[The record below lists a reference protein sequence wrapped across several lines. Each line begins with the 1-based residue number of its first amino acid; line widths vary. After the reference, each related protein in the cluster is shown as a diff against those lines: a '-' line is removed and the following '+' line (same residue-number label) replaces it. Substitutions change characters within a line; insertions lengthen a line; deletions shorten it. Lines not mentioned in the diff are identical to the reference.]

1 MVFNMVFNMA
11 FNLIFNLVAKLFS
24 SACARSKLCMSAAVF
39 AGLIML
45 GGCAPSETESERANA
60 VYDELFMESLRD
72 SPEYMAY
79 MGMRERYD
87 EWDDYSQA
95 AFDHNVAVS
104 KRHLARLET
113 IDAEAL
119 DTSAT
124 LSLTLYRQRLENG
137 LADTRWRYHGYPINQ
152 MFGVHSSIPSF
163 LINQHLIA
171 NVKEAEAYIA
181 RVRAVPEVL
190 GHVIEDL
197 NIRADRGIIAP
208 KFVFPHSIRD
218 SQNII
223 AGINDGSGENPL
235 MADFKG
241 KLDKL
246 ELDAAA
252 KAALVDQLGVALAE
266 HFAPAYLMLIE
277 TLQALGERSEGNF
290 GVWRLPDGAAYYVN
304 ALKRMTTTDMTPDQ
318 IHQLGLDEVA
328 RIHDEMRDIMQQVG
342 FEGDLQDFFAFMR
355 TDPQFYLAD
364 TDEGRQT
371 YLDEAARVIDEM
383 EERLD
388 ELFYSKP
395 KARVKVKAVEAFRE
409 KSAGRAFYQRPAE
422 DGSRPGTYY
431 ANLYRMQDMPT
442 YDLEALAYH
451 EGIPGHH
458 MQGTISQEQQG
469 LPMFRRHGGYTAYS
483 EGWGLYSEY
492 IPKEMGLYSNPYSDF
507 GRLSMEIWR
516 ACRLVVDTGLHH
528 KRWTREQAI
537 DYLTANTSSS
547 VEANTKAI
555 ERYMIM
561 PGQATAYKVGML
573 KLLELREKARAALGD
588 KFDIRGY
595 HEVVLSNGAVP
606 LNVLEDLVDDWVAET
621 QG

>member
-1 MVFNMVFNMA
+1 MVSKKMLSLNTLVKRGLSLAALALLA
-11 FNLIFNLVAKLFS
+11 FVAACTPNEPKPAGEIF
-24 SACARSKLCMSAAVF
+24 
-39 AGLIML
+39 
-45 GGCAPSETESERANA
+45 
-60 VYDELFMESLRD
+60 DELFMESLRE

-79 MGMRERYD
+79 LGMRERYD
-87 EWDDYSQA
+87 EWNDYSQA
-95 AFDHNVAVS
+95 SFDRSVAMS
-104 KRHLARLET
+104 KDQLARLRE
-113 IDAEAL
+113 IDAEGL
-119 DTSAT
+119 DKSEA
-124 LSLTLYRQRLENG
+124 LSLTLYSQRLENG
-137 LADTRWRYHGYPINQ
+137 LADTQWRYHGYPVNQ

-171 NVKEAEAYIA
+171 NKAEAEAYIA

-190 GHVIEDL
+190 SHVIEDL
-197 NIRADRGIIAP
+197 NIRADQGIIAP

-223 AGINDGSGENPL
+223 AGIGDDAGAEQNPL
-235 MADFKG
+235 VEDFKA

-246 ELDAAA
+246 ELDDSLRADLLA
-252 KAALVDQLGVALAE
+252 QLNQALAE
-266 HFAPAYLMLIE
+266 QFAPAYRELIV

-290 GVWRLPDGAAYYVN
+290 GVWSLPNGAAYYAN
-304 ALKRMTTTDMTPDQ
+304 ALKRITTTDMTPDQ

-328 RIHDEMRDIMQQVG
+328 RIQDEMRGIMQQVG
-342 FEGDLQDFFAFMR
+342 FEGDLQAFFEFMR
-355 TDPQFYLAD
+355 SDPQFYLPD
-364 TDEGRQT
+364 TDEGRQA

-383 EERLD
+383 EGRLD

-395 KARVKVKAVEAFRE
+395 KARVMIKA
-409 KSAGRAFYQRPAE
+409 AGRAFYQRPAE

-516 ACRLVVDTGLHH
+516 ACRLVVNTGLHH
-528 KRWTREQAI
+528 KRWTREEAI

-547 VEANTKAI
+547 VVANTKAI

-573 KLLELREKARAALGD
+573 KILELREKARTALGD
-588 KFDIRGY
+588 QFDIRGY
-595 HEVVLSNGAVP
+595 HELVLSNGAVP
-606 LNVLEDLVDDWVAET
+606 LNVLETLVDDWVAET

>member
-1 MVFNMVFNMA
+1 M
-11 FNLIFNLVAKLFS
+11 
-24 SACARSKLCMSAAVF
+24 
-39 AGLIML
+39 G
-45 GGCAPSETESERANA
+45 PTTQ
-60 VYDELFMESLRD
+60 LFMESLRE

-79 MGMRERYD
+79 LGMRERYD

-95 AFDHNVAVS
+95 SFDRSMAMS
-104 KRHLARLET
+104 KRQLARLQE
-113 IDAEAL
+113 IDDDAL
-119 DTSAT
+119 DKSAA
-124 LSLTLYRQRLENG
+124 LSLTLYSQRLQNG
-137 LADTRWRYHGYPINQ
+137 LEDAQWRYHGYPINQ

-171 NVKEAEAYIA
+171 NTAEAEAYIA
-181 RVRAVPEVL
+181 RVRAVPEVF

-197 NIRADRGIIAP
+197 NIRADQGIIAP
-208 KFVFPHSIRD
+208 QFVFPHSIRD

-223 AGINDGSGENPL
+223 AGLVEGGGDDGSGTDSNPL
-235 MADFKG
+235 LEDFNA

-246 ELDAAA
+246 ELDEGV
-252 KAALVDQLGVALAE
+252 KADLLAQLNEALTEQ
-266 HFAPAYLMLIE
+266 FAPAYRELIVA
-277 TLQALGERSEGNF
+277 LQALGERSEGNF
-290 GVWRLPDGAAYYVN
+290 GVWKLPNGAAYYAN

-328 RIHDEMRDIMQQVG
+328 RIQDEMRGIMQQVG
-342 FEGDLQDFFAFMR
+342 FEGDLQAFFEFMR

-364 TDEGRQT
+364 TDEGRQI
-371 YLDEAARVIDEM
+371 YLDEAVRVIDEM
-383 EERLD
+383 EARLD

-395 KARVKVKAVEAFRE
+395 KARLMVKAVEAFRE

-451 EGIPGHH
+451 EGLPGHH
-458 MQGTISQEQQG
+458 MQGTISQQQQG
-469 LPMFRRHGGYTAYS
+469 LPLFRRHGGYTAYA

-528 KRWTREQAI
+528 KRWTRQEAI

-573 KLLELREKARAALGD
+573 KILELREKARTALGD

-606 LNVLEDLVDDWVAET
+606 LNVLEDLVNEWVADI

>member
-1 MVFNMVFNMA
+1 MLSLNTLVKRGLSLAALALLA
-11 FNLIFNLVAKLFS
+11 FVAACTPNEPKPAGEIF
-24 SACARSKLCMSAAVF
+24 
-39 AGLIML
+39 
-45 GGCAPSETESERANA
+45 
-60 VYDELFMESLRD
+60 DELFMESLRE

-79 MGMRERYD
+79 LGMRERYD
-87 EWDDYSQA
+87 EWNDYSQA
-95 AFDHNVAVS
+95 SFDRSVAMS
-104 KRHLARLET
+104 KDQLARLRE
-113 IDAEAL
+113 IDAEGL
-119 DTSAT
+119 DKSEA
-124 LSLTLYRQRLENG
+124 LSLTLYSQRLENG
-137 LADTRWRYHGYPINQ
+137 LADTQWRYHGYPVNQ

-171 NVKEAEAYIA
+171 NKAEAEAYIA

-190 GHVIEDL
+190 SHVIEDL
-197 NIRADRGIIAP
+197 NIRADQGIIAP

-223 AGINDGSGENPL
+223 AGIGDDAGAEQNPL
-235 MADFKG
+235 VEDFKA

-246 ELDAAA
+246 ELDDSLRADLLA
-252 KAALVDQLGVALAE
+252 QLNQALAE
-266 HFAPAYLMLIE
+266 QFAPAYRELIV

-290 GVWRLPDGAAYYVN
+290 GVWSLPNGAAYYAN
-304 ALKRMTTTDMTPDQ
+304 ALKRITTTDMTPDQ

-328 RIHDEMRDIMQQVG
+328 RIQDEMRGIMQQVG
-342 FEGDLQDFFAFMR
+342 FEGDLQAFFEFMR
-355 TDPQFYLAD
+355 SDPQFYLPD
-364 TDEGRQT
+364 TDEGRQA
-371 YLDEAARVIDEM
+371 YLDEATRVIDEM
-383 EERLD
+383 EGRLD
-388 ELFYSKP
+388 ELFYSQP
-395 KARVKVKAVEAFRE
+395 KARVMIKAVEAFRE

-528 KRWTREQAI
+528 KRWTREEAI

-547 VEANTKAI
+547 VVANTKAI

-561 PGQATAYKVGML
+561 PGQATAYKLGML
-573 KLLELREKARAALGD
+573 KILELREKARTALGD
-588 KFDIRGY
+588 QFDIRGY
-595 HEVVLSNGAVP
+595 HELVLSNGAVP
-606 LNVLEDLVDDWVAET
+606 LNVLETLVDDWVAET

>member
-1 MVFNMVFNMA
+1 MLSLNTLVKRGLSLAALALLA
-11 FNLIFNLVAKLFS
+11 FVAACTPNEPKPAGEIF
-24 SACARSKLCMSAAVF
+24 
-39 AGLIML
+39 
-45 GGCAPSETESERANA
+45 
-60 VYDELFMESLRD
+60 DELFMESLRE

-79 MGMRERYD
+79 LGMRERYD
-87 EWDDYSQA
+87 EWNDYSQA
-95 AFDHNVAVS
+95 SFDRSVAMS
-104 KRHLARLET
+104 KDQLARLRE
-113 IDAEAL
+113 IDAEGL
-119 DTSAT
+119 DKSEA
-124 LSLTLYRQRLENG
+124 LSLTLYSQRLENG
-137 LADTRWRYHGYPINQ
+137 LADTQWRYHGYPVNQ

-171 NVKEAEAYIA
+171 NKAEAEAYIA

-190 GHVIEDL
+190 SHVIEDL
-197 NIRADRGIIAP
+197 NIRADQGIIAP

-223 AGINDGSGENPL
+223 AGIGDDAGAEQNPL
-235 MADFKG
+235 LEDFKA

-246 ELDAAA
+246 ELDDSLRADLLA
-252 KAALVDQLGVALAE
+252 QLNQALAE
-266 HFAPAYLMLIE
+266 QFAPAYRELIV

-290 GVWRLPDGAAYYVN
+290 GVWSLPNGAAYYAN
-304 ALKRMTTTDMTPDQ
+304 ALKRITTTDMTPDQ

-328 RIHDEMRDIMQQVG
+328 RIQDEMRGIMQQVG
-342 FEGDLQDFFAFMR
+342 FEGDLQAFFEFMR
-355 TDPQFYLAD
+355 SDPQFYLPD
-364 TDEGRQT
+364 TDEGRQA

-383 EERLD
+383 EGRLD

-395 KARVKVKAVEAFRE
+395 KARVMIKAVEAFRE

-528 KRWTREQAI
+528 KRWTREEAI

-547 VEANTKAI
+547 VVANTKAI

-573 KLLELREKARAALGD
+573 KILELREKARTALGD
-588 KFDIRGY
+588 QFDIRGY
-595 HEVVLSNGAVP
+595 HELVLSNGAVP
-606 LNVLEDLVDDWVAET
+606 LNVLETLVDDWVAET

>member
-1 MVFNMVFNMA
+1 MLSLNTLVKRGLSLAALALLA
-11 FNLIFNLVAKLFS
+11 FVAACTPNEPKPAGEIF
-24 SACARSKLCMSAAVF
+24 
-39 AGLIML
+39 
-45 GGCAPSETESERANA
+45 
-60 VYDELFMESLRD
+60 DELFMESLRE

-79 MGMRERYD
+79 LGMRERYD
-87 EWDDYSQA
+87 EWNDYSQA
-95 AFDHNVAVS
+95 SFDRSVAMS
-104 KRHLARLET
+104 KDQLARLRA
-113 IDAEAL
+113 IDAEGL
-119 DTSAT
+119 DKSEA
-124 LSLTLYRQRLENG
+124 LSLTLYSQRLENG
-137 LADTRWRYHGYPINQ
+137 LADTQWRYHGYPVNQ

-171 NVKEAEAYIA
+171 NKAEAEAYIA

-190 GHVIEDL
+190 SHVIEDL
-197 NIRADRGIIAP
+197 NIRADQGIIAP

-223 AGINDGSGENPL
+223 AGIGDDAGAEQNPL
-235 MADFKG
+235 VEDFKA

-246 ELDAAA
+246 ELDDSLRADLLA
-252 KAALVDQLGVALAE
+252 QLNQALAE
-266 HFAPAYLMLIE
+266 QFAPAYRELIV

-290 GVWRLPDGAAYYVN
+290 GVWSLPNGAAYYAN
-304 ALKRMTTTDMTPDQ
+304 ALKRITTTDMTPDQ

-328 RIHDEMRDIMQQVG
+328 RIQDEMRGIMQQVG
-342 FEGDLQDFFAFMR
+342 FEGDLQAFFEFMR
-355 TDPQFYLAD
+355 SDPQFYLPD
-364 TDEGRQT
+364 TDEGRQA

-383 EERLD
+383 EGRLD

-395 KARVKVKAVEAFRE
+395 KARAMIKAVEAFRE

-528 KRWTREQAI
+528 KRWTREEAI

-547 VEANTKAI
+547 VVANTKAI

-573 KLLELREKARAALGD
+573 KILELREKARTALGD
-588 KFDIRGY
+588 QFDIRGY
-595 HEVVLSNGAVP
+595 HELVLSNGAVP
-606 LNVLEDLVDDWVAET
+606 LNVLETLVDDWVAET

>member
-1 MVFNMVFNMA
+1 MLSLNTLVKRGLSLAALALLA
-11 FNLIFNLVAKLFS
+11 FVAACTPNEPKPAGEIF
-24 SACARSKLCMSAAVF
+24 
-39 AGLIML
+39 
-45 GGCAPSETESERANA
+45 
-60 VYDELFMESLRD
+60 DELFMESLRE

-79 MGMRERYD
+79 LGMRERYD
-87 EWDDYSQA
+87 EWNDYSQA
-95 AFDHNVAVS
+95 SFDRSVAMS
-104 KRHLARLET
+104 KDQLARLRA
-113 IDAEAL
+113 IDAEGL
-119 DTSAT
+119 DKSEA
-124 LSLTLYRQRLENG
+124 LSLTLYSQRLENG
-137 LADTRWRYHGYPINQ
+137 LADTQWRYHGYPVNQ

-171 NVKEAEAYIA
+171 NKAEAEAYIA

-190 GHVIEDL
+190 SHVIEDL
-197 NIRADRGIIAP
+197 NIRADQGIIAP

-223 AGINDGSGENPL
+223 AGIGDDAGAEQNPL
-235 MADFKG
+235 VEDFKA

-246 ELDAAA
+246 ELDDSLRADLLA
-252 KAALVDQLGVALAE
+252 QLNQALAE
-266 HFAPAYLMLIE
+266 QFAPAYRELIV

-290 GVWRLPDGAAYYVN
+290 GVWSLPNGAAYYAN
-304 ALKRMTTTDMTPDQ
+304 ALKRITTTDMTPDQ

-328 RIHDEMRDIMQQVG
+328 RIQDEMRGIMQQVG
-342 FEGDLQDFFAFMR
+342 FEGDLQAFFEFMR
-355 TDPQFYLAD
+355 SDPQFYLPD
-364 TDEGRQT
+364 TDEGRQA

-383 EERLD
+383 EGRLD

-395 KARVKVKAVEAFRE
+395 KARVMIKAVEAFRE

-528 KRWTREQAI
+528 KRWTREEAI

-573 KLLELREKARAALGD
+573 KILELREKARAALGD
-588 KFDIRGY
+588 QFDIRGY

-606 LNVLEDLVDDWVAET
+606 LNVLEALVDDWVAET

>member
-1 MVFNMVFNMA
+1 MLSLNTLVKRGLSLAALALLA
-11 FNLIFNLVAKLFS
+11 FVAACTPNEPKPAGEIF
-24 SACARSKLCMSAAVF
+24 
-39 AGLIML
+39 
-45 GGCAPSETESERANA
+45 
-60 VYDELFMESLRD
+60 DELFMESLRE

-79 MGMRERYD
+79 LGMRERYD
-87 EWDDYSQA
+87 EWNDYSQA
-95 AFDHNVAVS
+95 SFDRSVAMS
-104 KRHLARLET
+104 KDQLARLRE
-113 IDAEAL
+113 IDAEGL
-119 DTSAT
+119 DKSEA
-124 LSLTLYRQRLENG
+124 LSLTLYSQRLENG
-137 LADTRWRYHGYPINQ
+137 LADTQWRYHGYPVNQ

-171 NVKEAEAYIA
+171 NKAEAEAYIA

-190 GHVIEDL
+190 SHVIEDL
-197 NIRADRGIIAP
+197 NIRADQGIIAP

-223 AGINDGSGENPL
+223 AGIGDDAGAEQNPL
-235 MADFKG
+235 VEDFKA

-246 ELDAAA
+246 ELDDSLRADLLA
-252 KAALVDQLGVALAE
+252 QLNQALAE
-266 HFAPAYLMLIE
+266 QFAPAYRELIV

-290 GVWRLPDGAAYYVN
+290 GVWSLPNGAAYYAN
-304 ALKRMTTTDMTPDQ
+304 ALKRITTTDMTPDQ

-328 RIHDEMRDIMQQVG
+328 RIQDEMRGIMQQVG
-342 FEGDLQDFFAFMR
+342 FEGDLQAFFEFMR
-355 TDPQFYLAD
+355 SDPQFYLPD
-364 TDEGRQT
+364 TDEGRQA
-371 YLDEAARVIDEM
+371 YLDEATRVIDEM
-383 EERLD
+383 EGRLD
-388 ELFYSKP
+388 ELFYSQP
-395 KARVKVKAVEAFRE
+395 KARVMIKAVEAFRE

-528 KRWTREQAI
+528 KRWTREEAI

-547 VEANTKAI
+547 VVANTKAI

-573 KLLELREKARAALGD
+573 KILELREKARTALGD
-588 KFDIRGY
+588 QFDIRGY
-595 HEVVLSNGAVP
+595 HELVLSNGAVP
-606 LNVLEDLVDDWVAET
+606 LNVLETLVDDWVAET

>member
-1 MVFNMVFNMA
+1 MLSLNTLVKRGLSLAALALLA
-11 FNLIFNLVAKLFS
+11 FVAACTPNEPKPAGEIF
-24 SACARSKLCMSAAVF
+24 
-39 AGLIML
+39 
-45 GGCAPSETESERANA
+45 
-60 VYDELFMESLRD
+60 DELFMESLRE

-79 MGMRERYD
+79 LGMRERYD
-87 EWDDYSQA
+87 EWNDYSQA
-95 AFDHNVAVS
+95 SFDRSVAMS
-104 KRHLARLET
+104 KDQLARLRE
-113 IDAEAL
+113 IDAEGL
-119 DTSAT
+119 DKSEA
-124 LSLTLYRQRLENG
+124 LSLTLYSQRLENG
-137 LADTRWRYHGYPINQ
+137 LADTQWRYHGYPVNQ

-171 NVKEAEAYIA
+171 NKAEAEAYIA

-190 GHVIEDL
+190 SHVIEDL
-197 NIRADRGIIAP
+197 NIRADQGIIAP

-223 AGINDGSGENPL
+223 AGIGDDAGAEQNPL
-235 MADFKG
+235 VEDFKA

-246 ELDAAA
+246 ELDDSLRADLLA
-252 KAALVDQLGVALAE
+252 QLNQALAE
-266 HFAPAYLMLIE
+266 QFAPAYRELIV

-290 GVWRLPDGAAYYVN
+290 GVWSLPNGAAYYAN
-304 ALKRMTTTDMTPDQ
+304 ALKRITTTDMTPDQ

-328 RIHDEMRDIMQQVG
+328 RIQDEMRGIMLQVG
-342 FEGDLQDFFAFMR
+342 FEGDLQAFFEFMR
-355 TDPQFYLAD
+355 SDPQFYLPD
-364 TDEGRQT
+364 TDEGRQA
-371 YLDEAARVIDEM
+371 YLDEATRVIDEM
-383 EERLD
+383 EGRLD
-388 ELFYSKP
+388 ELFYSQP
-395 KARVKVKAVEAFRE
+395 KARVMIKAVEAFRE

-528 KRWTREQAI
+528 KRWTREEAI

-547 VEANTKAI
+547 VVANTKAI

-561 PGQATAYKVGML
+561 PGQATAYKLGML
-573 KLLELREKARAALGD
+573 KILELREKARTALGD
-588 KFDIRGY
+588 QFDIRGY
-595 HEVVLSNGAVP
+595 HELVLSNGAVP
-606 LNVLEDLVDDWVAET
+606 LNVLETLVDDWVAET

>member
-1 MVFNMVFNMA
+1 MLSLNTLVKRGLSLAALALLA
-11 FNLIFNLVAKLFS
+11 FVAACTPNEPNPAGEIF
-24 SACARSKLCMSAAVF
+24 
-39 AGLIML
+39 
-45 GGCAPSETESERANA
+45 
-60 VYDELFMESLRD
+60 DELFMESLRE

-79 MGMRERYD
+79 LGMRERYD
-87 EWDDYSQA
+87 EWNDYSQA
-95 AFDHNVAVS
+95 SFDRSVAMS
-104 KRHLARLET
+104 KDQLARLRA
-113 IDAEAL
+113 IDAEGL
-119 DTSAT
+119 DKSEA
-124 LSLTLYRQRLENG
+124 LSLTLYSQRLENG
-137 LADTRWRYHGYPINQ
+137 LADTQWRYHGYPVNQ

-171 NVKEAEAYIA
+171 NKAEAEAYIA

-190 GHVIEDL
+190 SHVIEDL
-197 NIRADRGIIAP
+197 NIRADQGIIAP

-223 AGINDGSGENPL
+223 AGIGDDAGAEQNPL
-235 MADFKG
+235 VEDFKA
-241 KLDKL
+241 KLGKL
-246 ELDAAA
+246 ELDESLRADLLA
-252 KAALVDQLGVALAE
+252 QLNQALAE
-266 HFAPAYLMLIE
+266 QFAPAYRELIV

-290 GVWRLPDGAAYYVN
+290 GVWSLPNGAAYYAN
-304 ALKRMTTTDMTPDQ
+304 ALKRITTTDMTPDQ

-328 RIHDEMRDIMQQVG
+328 RIQDEMRGIMQQVG
-342 FEGDLQDFFAFMR
+342 FEGDLQAFFEFMR
-355 TDPQFYLAD
+355 SDPQFYLPD
-364 TDEGRQT
+364 TDEGRQA

-383 EERLD
+383 EGRLD

-395 KARVKVKAVEAFRE
+395 KARVMIKAVEAFRE

-573 KLLELREKARAALGD
+573 KILELREKARAALGD
-588 KFDIRGY
+588 QFDIRGY

-606 LNVLEDLVDDWVAET
+606 LNVLEALVDDWVAET

>member
-1 MVFNMVFNMA
+1 MV
-11 FNLIFNLVAKLFS
+11 
-24 SACARSKLCMSAAVF
+24 SK
-39 AGLIML
+39 IML
-45 GGCAPSETESERANA
+45 SLNTLVKRGLSLAALALLAFVAACTPNEPKPAGEIF
-60 VYDELFMESLRD
+60 DELFMESLRE

-79 MGMRERYD
+79 LGMRERYD
-87 EWDDYSQA
+87 EWNDYSQA
-95 AFDHNVAVS
+95 SFDRSVAMS
-104 KRHLARLET
+104 KDQLARLRE
-113 IDAEAL
+113 IDAEGL
-119 DTSAT
+119 DKSEA
-124 LSLTLYRQRLENG
+124 LSLTLYSQRLENG
-137 LADTRWRYHGYPINQ
+137 LADTQWRYHGYPVNQ

-171 NVKEAEAYIA
+171 NKAEAEAYIA

-190 GHVIEDL
+190 SHVIEDL
-197 NIRADRGIIAP
+197 NIRADQGIIAP

-223 AGINDGSGENPL
+223 AGIGDDAGAEQNPL
-235 MADFKG
+235 VEDFKA

-246 ELDAAA
+246 ELDDSLRADLLA
-252 KAALVDQLGVALAE
+252 QLNQALAE
-266 HFAPAYLMLIE
+266 QFAPAYRELIV

-290 GVWRLPDGAAYYVN
+290 GVWSLPNGAAYYAN
-304 ALKRMTTTDMTPDQ
+304 ALKRITTTDMTPDQ

-328 RIHDEMRDIMQQVG
+328 RIQDEMRGIMEQVG
-342 FEGDLQDFFAFMR
+342 FEGDLQAFFEFMR
-355 TDPQFYLAD
+355 SDPQFYLPD
-364 TDEGRQT
+364 TDEGRQA

-383 EERLD
+383 EGRLD

-395 KARVKVKAVEAFRE
+395 KARVMIKAVEAFRE

-528 KRWTREQAI
+528 KRWTREEAI

-547 VEANTKAI
+547 VVANTKAI

-573 KLLELREKARAALGD
+573 KILELREKARTALGD
-588 KFDIRGY
+588 QFDIRGY
-595 HEVVLSNGAVP
+595 HELVLSNGAVP
-606 LNVLEDLVDDWVAET
+606 LNVLETLVDDWVAET

>member
-1 MVFNMVFNMA
+1 MLSLNTLVKRGLSLAALVLLA
-11 FNLIFNLVAKLFS
+11 FVAACTPNEPKPAGEIF
-24 SACARSKLCMSAAVF
+24 
-39 AGLIML
+39 
-45 GGCAPSETESERANA
+45 
-60 VYDELFMESLRD
+60 DELFMESLRE

-79 MGMRERYD
+79 LGMRERYD
-87 EWDDYSQA
+87 EWNDYSQA
-95 AFDHNVAVS
+95 SFDRSVAMS
-104 KRHLARLET
+104 KDQLARLRE
-113 IDAEAL
+113 IDAEGL
-119 DTSAT
+119 DKSEA
-124 LSLTLYRQRLENG
+124 LSLTLYSQRLENG
-137 LADTRWRYHGYPINQ
+137 LADTQWRYHGYPVNQ

-171 NVKEAEAYIA
+171 NKAEAEAYIA

-190 GHVIEDL
+190 SHVIEDL
-197 NIRADRGIIAP
+197 NIRADQGIIAP

-223 AGINDGSGENPL
+223 AGIGDDAGAEQNPL
-235 MADFKG
+235 VEDFKA

-246 ELDAAA
+246 ELDDSLRADLLA
-252 KAALVDQLGVALAE
+252 QLNQALAE
-266 HFAPAYLMLIE
+266 QFAPAYRELIV

-290 GVWRLPDGAAYYVN
+290 GVWSLPNGAAYYAN
-304 ALKRMTTTDMTPDQ
+304 ALKRITTTDMTPDQ

-328 RIHDEMRDIMQQVG
+328 RIQDEMRGIMQQVG
-342 FEGDLQDFFAFMR
+342 FEGDLQAFFEFMR
-355 TDPQFYLAD
+355 SDPQFYLPD
-364 TDEGRQT
+364 TDEGRQA
-371 YLDEAARVIDEM
+371 YLDEATRVIDEM
-383 EERLD
+383 EGRLD
-388 ELFYSKP
+388 ELFYSQP
-395 KARVKVKAVEAFRE
+395 KARVMIKAVEAFRE

-431 ANLYRMQDMPT
+431 ANLYHMQDMPT

-528 KRWTREQAI
+528 KRWTREEAI

-547 VEANTKAI
+547 VVANTKAI

-573 KLLELREKARAALGD
+573 KILELREKARTALGD
-588 KFDIRGY
+588 QFDIRGY
-595 HEVVLSNGAVP
+595 HELVLSNGAVP
-606 LNVLEDLVDDWVAET
+606 LNVLETLVDDWVAET

>member
-1 MVFNMVFNMA
+1 MLSLNTLVKRGLSLAALALLA
-11 FNLIFNLVAKLFS
+11 FEAACTPNEPKPAGEIF
-24 SACARSKLCMSAAVF
+24 
-39 AGLIML
+39 
-45 GGCAPSETESERANA
+45 
-60 VYDELFMESLRD
+60 DELFMESLRE

-79 MGMRERYD
+79 LGMRERYD
-87 EWDDYSQA
+87 EWNDYSQA
-95 AFDHNVAVS
+95 SFDRSVAMS
-104 KRHLARLET
+104 KDQLARLRE
-113 IDAEAL
+113 IDAEGL
-119 DTSAT
+119 DKSEA
-124 LSLTLYRQRLENG
+124 LSLTLYSQRLENG
-137 LADTRWRYHGYPINQ
+137 LADTQWRYHGYPVNQ

-171 NVKEAEAYIA
+171 NKAEAEAYIA

-190 GHVIEDL
+190 SHVIEDL
-197 NIRADRGIIAP
+197 NIRADQGIIAP

-223 AGINDGSGENPL
+223 AGIGDDAGAEQNPL
-235 MADFKG
+235 VEDFKA

-246 ELDAAA
+246 ELDDSLRADLLA
-252 KAALVDQLGVALAE
+252 QLNQALAE
-266 HFAPAYLMLIE
+266 QFAPAYRELIV

-290 GVWRLPDGAAYYVN
+290 GVWSLPNGAAYYAN
-304 ALKRMTTTDMTPDQ
+304 ALKRITTTDMTPDQ

-328 RIHDEMRDIMQQVG
+328 RIQDEMRGIMQQVG
-342 FEGDLQDFFAFMR
+342 FEGDLQAFFEFMR
-355 TDPQFYLAD
+355 SDPQFYLPD
-364 TDEGRQT
+364 TDEGRQA

-383 EERLD
+383 EGRLD

-395 KARVKVKAVEAFRE
+395 KARVMIKAVEAFRE

-528 KRWTREQAI
+528 KRWTREEAI

-547 VEANTKAI
+547 VVANTKAI

-573 KLLELREKARAALGD
+573 KILELREKARTALGD
-588 KFDIRGY
+588 QFDIRGY
-595 HEVVLSNGAVP
+595 HELVLSNGAVP
-606 LNVLEDLVDDWVAET
+606 LNVLETLVDDWVAET

>member
-1 MVFNMVFNMA
+1 MVSKKMLSLNTLVKRGLSLAALALLA
-11 FNLIFNLVAKLFS
+11 FVAACTPNEPKPAGEIF
-24 SACARSKLCMSAAVF
+24 
-39 AGLIML
+39 
-45 GGCAPSETESERANA
+45 
-60 VYDELFMESLRD
+60 DELFMESLRE

-79 MGMRERYD
+79 LGMRERYD
-87 EWDDYSQA
+87 EWNDYSQA
-95 AFDHNVAVS
+95 SFDRSVAMS
-104 KRHLARLET
+104 KDQLARLRA
-113 IDAEAL
+113 IDAEGL
-119 DTSAT
+119 DKSEA
-124 LSLTLYRQRLENG
+124 LSLTLYSQRLENG
-137 LADTRWRYHGYPINQ
+137 LADTQWRYHGYPVNQ

-171 NVKEAEAYIA
+171 NKAEAEAYIA

-190 GHVIEDL
+190 SHVIEDL
-197 NIRADRGIIAP
+197 NIRADQGIIAP

-223 AGINDGSGENPL
+223 AGIGDDAGAEQNPL
-235 MADFKG
+235 VEDFKA

-246 ELDAAA
+246 ELDDSLRADLLA
-252 KAALVDQLGVALAE
+252 QLNQALAE
-266 HFAPAYLMLIE
+266 QFAPAYRELIV

-290 GVWRLPDGAAYYVN
+290 GVWSLPNGAAYYAN
-304 ALKRMTTTDMTPDQ
+304 ALKRITTTDMTPDQ

-328 RIHDEMRDIMQQVG
+328 RIQDEMRGIMQQVG
-342 FEGDLQDFFAFMR
+342 FEGDLQAFFEFMR
-355 TDPQFYLAD
+355 SDPQFYLPD
-364 TDEGRQT
+364 TDEGRQA

-383 EERLD
+383 EGRLD

-395 KARVKVKAVEAFRE
+395 KARVMVKAVEAFRE

-528 KRWTREQAI
+528 KRWTREEAI

-547 VEANTKAI
+547 VVANTKAI

-573 KLLELREKARAALGD
+573 KILELREKARTALGD
-588 KFDIRGY
+588 QFDIRGY
-595 HEVVLSNGAVP
+595 HELVLSNGAVP
-606 LNVLEDLVDDWVAET
+606 LNVLETLVDDWVAET

>member
-1 MVFNMVFNMA
+1 MLSLNTLVKRGLSLAALALLA
-11 FNLIFNLVAKLFS
+11 FVAACTPNEPKPAGEIF
-24 SACARSKLCMSAAVF
+24 
-39 AGLIML
+39 
-45 GGCAPSETESERANA
+45 
-60 VYDELFMESLRD
+60 DELFMESLRE

-79 MGMRERYD
+79 LGMRERYD
-87 EWDDYSQA
+87 EWNDYSQA
-95 AFDHNVAVS
+95 SFDRSVAMS
-104 KRHLARLET
+104 KDQLARLRE
-113 IDAEAL
+113 IDAEGL
-119 DTSAT
+119 DKSEA
-124 LSLTLYRQRLENG
+124 LSLTLYSQRLENG
-137 LADTRWRYHGYPINQ
+137 LADTQWRYHGYPVNQ

-171 NVKEAEAYIA
+171 NKAEAEAYIA

-190 GHVIEDL
+190 SHVIEDL
-197 NIRADRGIIAP
+197 NIRADQGIIAP

-223 AGINDGSGENPL
+223 AGIGDDAGAEQNPL
-235 MADFKG
+235 VEDFKA

-246 ELDAAA
+246 ELDDSLRADLLA
-252 KAALVDQLGVALAE
+252 QLNQALAE
-266 HFAPAYLMLIE
+266 QFAPAYRELIV

-290 GVWRLPDGAAYYVN
+290 GVWSLPNGAAYYAN
-304 ALKRMTTTDMTPDQ
+304 ALKRITTTDMTPDQ

-328 RIHDEMRDIMQQVG
+328 RIQDEMRGIMQQVG
-342 FEGDLQDFFAFMR
+342 FEGDLQAFFEFMR
-355 TDPQFYLAD
+355 SDPQFYLPD
-364 TDEGRQT
+364 TDEGRQA

-383 EERLD
+383 EGRLD

-395 KARVKVKAVEAFRE
+395 KARVMIKAVEAFRE

-528 KRWTREQAI
+528 KRWTREEAI

-573 KLLELREKARAALGD
+573 KILELREKARTALGD
-588 KFDIRGY
+588 QFDIRGY
-595 HEVVLSNGAVP
+595 HELVLSNGAVP
-606 LNVLEDLVDDWVAET
+606 LNVLETLVDDWVAET

>member
-1 MVFNMVFNMA
+1 MLSLNALVKRGLSLAALALLA
-11 FNLIFNLVAKLFS
+11 FVAACTPNEPKPAGEIF
-24 SACARSKLCMSAAVF
+24 
-39 AGLIML
+39 
-45 GGCAPSETESERANA
+45 
-60 VYDELFMESLRD
+60 DELFMESLRE

-79 MGMRERYD
+79 LGMRERYD
-87 EWDDYSQA
+87 EWNDYSQA
-95 AFDHNVAVS
+95 SFDRSVAMS
-104 KRHLARLET
+104 KDQLARLRE
-113 IDAEAL
+113 IDAEGL
-119 DTSAT
+119 DKSEA
-124 LSLTLYRQRLENG
+124 LSLTLYSQRLENG
-137 LADTRWRYHGYPINQ
+137 LADTQWRYHGYPVNQ

-171 NVKEAEAYIA
+171 NKAEAEAYIA

-190 GHVIEDL
+190 SHVIEDL
-197 NIRADRGIIAP
+197 NIRADQGIIAP

-223 AGINDGSGENPL
+223 AGIGDDAGAEQNPL
-235 MADFKG
+235 VEDFKA

-246 ELDAAA
+246 ELDDSLRADLLA
-252 KAALVDQLGVALAE
+252 QLNQALAE
-266 HFAPAYLMLIE
+266 QFAPAYRELIV

-290 GVWRLPDGAAYYVN
+290 GVWSLPNGAAYYAN
-304 ALKRMTTTDMTPDQ
+304 ALKRITTTDMTPDQ

-328 RIHDEMRDIMQQVG
+328 RIQDEMRGIMQQVG
-342 FEGDLQDFFAFMR
+342 FEGDLQAFFEFMR
-355 TDPQFYLAD
+355 SDPQFYLPD
-364 TDEGRQT
+364 TDEGRQA

-383 EERLD
+383 EGRLD

-395 KARVKVKAVEAFRE
+395 KARVMIKAVEAFRE

-528 KRWTREQAI
+528 KRWTREEAI

-547 VEANTKAI
+547 VVANTKAI

-573 KLLELREKARAALGD
+573 KILELREKARTALGD
-588 KFDIRGY
+588 QFDIRGY
-595 HEVVLSNGAVP
+595 HELVLSNGAVP
-606 LNVLEDLVDDWVAET
+606 LNVLETLVDDWVAET